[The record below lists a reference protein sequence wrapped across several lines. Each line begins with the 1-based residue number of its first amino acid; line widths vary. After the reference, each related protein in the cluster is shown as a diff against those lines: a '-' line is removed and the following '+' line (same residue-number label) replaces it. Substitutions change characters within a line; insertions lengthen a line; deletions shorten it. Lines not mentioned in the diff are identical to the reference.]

1 MIKAKFSENPM
12 DMLHQTSWLLYWSL
26 VFSFTAKGTNGM
38 FAALLAD
45 KQNFGE
51 QYLNVIQL
59 RSQHLM
65 RHMVAAFLLGRS
77 NYQPQPKA
85 QLTKKE
91 IHPLPV
97 NALPKIALPIIV
109 QEKEIYSD
117 SFTQFTEAL
126 FEEFDFDLAIELADK
141 MADEAC

>member
-77 NYQPQPKA
+77 NY
-85 QLTKKE
+85 
-91 IHPLPV
+91 
-97 NALPKIALPIIV
+97 
-109 QEKEIYSD
+109 
-117 SFTQFTEAL
+117 
-126 FEEFDFDLAIELADK
+126 
-141 MADEAC
+141 

>member
-51 QYLNVIQL
+51 QYLNVI
-59 RSQHLM
+59 
-65 RHMVAAFLLGRS
+65 
-77 NYQPQPKA
+77 
-85 QLTKKE
+85 
-91 IHPLPV
+91 
-97 NALPKIALPIIV
+97 
-109 QEKEIYSD
+109 
-117 SFTQFTEAL
+117 
-126 FEEFDFDLAIELADK
+126 
-141 MADEAC
+141 